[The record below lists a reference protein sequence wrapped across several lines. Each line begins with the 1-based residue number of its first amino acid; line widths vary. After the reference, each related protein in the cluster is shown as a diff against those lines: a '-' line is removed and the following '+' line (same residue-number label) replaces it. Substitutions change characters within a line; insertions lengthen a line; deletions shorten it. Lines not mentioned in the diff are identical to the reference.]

1 MESQLLEYLLRV
13 AELGSINKAALDLQ
27 LSQPALSRHIARLE
41 EEMGV
46 KLFVRA
52 QSGVRPTDAGLLLCE
67 RARPL
72 LRQFTLIKE
81 EVGDKAAGVL
91 SVGIAAS
98 WQRVFTSKFVATLV
112 QQYPAI
118 SLRVVEGLSDRL
130 RDNMLEGLLDLC
142 IIPFDAASAQGYRQT
157 PLVREPLV
165 LVGPISATLHPAK
178 PVPLSE
184 LERLRLVL
192 PGRPNA
198 VRRFVEHGLARRGLV
213 LRVAVETDTLNLCIE
228 SARQGIGFTV
238 VPACAL
244 VEHPLAH
251 SISWCAL
258 QNSYI
263 TWALFE
269 NRARHHSQ
277 AVREGRRIVM
287 KTIEGALA
295 AGDWFGA
302 EVADKRALKAQHAQ
316 S

>member
-1 MESQLLEYLLRV
+1 MDVIRDLDNVARLRQHGALTTVGRVAPPARSSTMESQLLEYLLRV

-130 RDNMLEGLLDLC
+130 RDNMLEGLLDPSAQPC
-142 IIPFDAASAQGYRQT
+142 TRPSRYRCPSSSVCASYCPAVRMPCAVSSNTAWRGAASCCAS
-157 PLVREPLV
+157 PW
-165 LVGPISATLHPAK
+165 K
-178 PVPLSE
+178 PT
-184 LERLRLVL
+184 R
-192 PGRPNA
+192 
-198 VRRFVEHGLARRGLV
+198 
-213 LRVAVETDTLNLCIE
+213 
-228 SARQGIGFTV
+228 
-238 VPACAL
+238 
-244 VEHPLAH
+244 
-251 SISWCAL
+251 
-258 QNSYI
+258 
-263 TWALFE
+263 
-269 NRARHHSQ
+269 
-277 AVREGRRIVM
+277 
-287 KTIEGALA
+287 
-295 AGDWFGA
+295 
-302 EVADKRALKAQHAQ
+302 
-316 S
+316 